1 MQIYDGKG
9 NMFKPSRDQERLHK
23 AGWRITERRKQGCMW
38 IIRWVDPL
46 PNGDKDPETGRDLH
60 NVMSQ
65 AQAILILKER
75 TKQ

>member
-1 MQIYDGKG
+1 MQINDGKG
-9 NMFKPSRDQERLHK
+9 NTIRASRDQELLYT
-23 AGWRITERRKQGCMW
+23 AGWRMVERRRKGCMW